1 MLGLGVSPLY
11 LDRTQ
16 NNTIVRP
23 WDGWSGTPFNTFIF
37 EQTNT
42 NYSKEINGMKLLYQG
57 MSDEEKA
64 KNEVYMRCCDIIQ
77 CYAFQ
82 RSTDLYDDIPYS
94 EAGGAFQEKFYPKYD
109 TQEEIYTDIMARL
122 KTAAADLSTQK
133 RLRLIL
139 SICYVQATWTNGF
152 VWLIPYVCVWQCV
165 CVM

>member
-109 TQEEIYTDIMARL
+109 T
-122 KTAAADLSTQK
+122 
-133 RLRLIL
+133 
-139 SICYVQATWTNGF
+139 
-152 VWLIPYVCVWQCV
+152 
-165 CVM
+165 